1 MTSRPTI
8 VVFVKAPAPGF
19 AKTRLIPRLG
29 PEDAAELARCFILDA
44 ARQARAVCPNVLMAY
59 AGDFALLDALSIQGV
74 TWTEQPGGDLG
85 ERLETIVSQ
94 VFASGAAPVV
104 VIGADSPSLPSE
116 YLSQAMQILTD
127 GAIDCVLGP
136 ADDGGF
142 YLIGLRQISHG
153 LFSNI
158 AWSTSE
164 TGDQMRRNI
173 DACGLRLHMLPLW
186 YDVDMPE
193 DLERLTE
200 EIRSDAAVRERAPAT
215 AGRLSPIMPAIIVP
229 AINDRPA
236 REPPERG

>member
-1 MTSRPTI
+1 VTPRPTI

-19 AKTRLIPRLG
+19 AKTRLIPKLG
-29 PEDAAELARCFILDA
+29 PEDSAELARCFILDA
-44 ARQARAVCPNVLMAY
+44 ACQARAVCPDVLMAY

-74 TWTEQPGGDLG
+74 TWREQPGGDLG

-94 VFASGAAPVV
+94 AFASSAGPVV

-116 YLSQAMQILTD
+116 YLSQAMQILSD

-153 LFSNI
+153 LFSYI

-200 EIRSDAAVRERAPAT
+200 EIKSDAIVRERAPAT
-215 AGRLSPIMPAIIVP
+215 AGWVEKMPP
-229 AINDRPA
+229 APTGGANHKIENVS
-236 REPPERG
+236 EF